1 MKNIMV
7 LLLVFTGMGYTS
19 FAQSDAKATAILQA
33 MSKKYKTYDI
43 VKADFTISANNPKAK
58 INQSDK
64 GVLFVKANANKYKM
78 VMQDRDL
85 ISDGKNQWT
94 HLKEDQEV
102 QLSTVENDPDAMNPA
117 QIFTIYE
124 KGFKAKYAGESKAGT
139 KVYQLIDLTPT
150 DAKKSYNRV
159 RLTIDK
165 KAMQIA
171 KAVIYEKSGTT
182 YTYSVNTFVPNVKL
196 PESTFTFDA
205 KKYPGVEVVDLR

>member
-102 QLSTVENDPDAMNPA
+102 QLSAVENDPDAMNPA

-124 KGFKAKYAGESKAGT
+124 KGFKSKYAGERKAGT

-165 KAMQIA
+165 KAMQIT

-196 PESTFTFDA
+196 HESTFTFDA